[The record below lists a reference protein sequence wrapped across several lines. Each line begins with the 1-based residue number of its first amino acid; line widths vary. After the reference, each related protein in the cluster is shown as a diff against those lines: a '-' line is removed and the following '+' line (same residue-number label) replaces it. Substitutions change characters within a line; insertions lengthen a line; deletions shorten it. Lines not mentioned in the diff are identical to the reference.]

1 MRWVFFTSQW
11 TGEGFPPAFPL
22 FSLRLTVNGAN
33 TLSVGLPSS
42 VNPIWKPPEGPGS
55 GVSPADSKAGQ
66 AGYDKEA
73 LSARPLTPASAVP
86 LSFHRVSSSFLC

>member
-1 MRWVFFTSQW
+1 MFFTSQW

-42 VNPIWKPPEGPGS
+42 VNPIWKPLEGPCS

-66 AGYDKEA
+66 TGYEKKPCLPSPSPLLLQL
-73 LSARPLTPASAVP
+73 LSVSTVSLPPFPAED
-86 LSFHRVSSSFLC
+86 